1 MRRLLA
7 LFIALFSIGFFIYP
21 NLAFAQE
28 ATTVQSASFN
38 DLIKEGIIRYE
49 VTQDCIDYGK
59 CPLRDI
65 AQVIVNIGTFI
76 MGIVGSVFL
85 IMFIMGGFIWM
96 TANGNQGRVQKGLD
110 TIRDAFVG
118 ALLVLGAYIIVNTV
132 ISLITTGAFPDQ
144 NLENTIDDAAGGSGL
159 NIKTDAST
167 GEEATQ

>member
-1 MRRLLA
+1 MRKA
-7 LFIALFSIGFFIYP
+7 FTILFIALG
-21 NLAFAQE
+21 LAFFLIPEVSLAQE

-38 DLIKEGIIRYE
+38 DLINQGIIRYE

-85 IMFIMGGFIWM
+85 IMFIIGGFIWM
-96 TANGNQGRVQKGLD
+96 TANGNQNRVQKGLD

-144 NLENTIDDAAGGSGL
+144 NLEGTIDDAAGGSGI
-159 NIKTDAST
+159 NIQTDSST
-167 GEEATQ
+167 GEETE